1 MRQTEHMRGEMITH
15 CDCTHQDYEHR
26 TSTTGIGIQ
35 VTFIEFLNCTVE
47 GCDCT
52 RFHRA
57 DF

>member
-1 MRQTEHMRGEMITH
+1 MITH
-15 CDCTHQDYEHR
+15 CDCSHQDYEHR
-26 TSTTGIGIQ
+26 TSTTGIGIA

>member
-1 MRQTEHMRGEMITH
+1 MITH
-15 CDCTHQDYEHR
+15 CDCSHQDYEHR
-26 TSTTGIGIQ
+26 TCTTGIGITVQ
-35 VTFIEFLNCTVE
+35 FIEFLNCTVD